1 MMTDDSYSYLFKKR
15 VQIQKRGWNFA
26 LRGGGAYTPPACSLI
41 FFSGRGTRVYL
52 EGGYVPSCCNVCS
65 YQGVDE
71 EAEPGAHGS
80 FFQGVF
86 AP

>member
-1 MMTDDSYSYLFKKR
+1 MTDDSYPHTFKKR
-15 VQIQKRGWNFA
+15 VQIKKRGGISHWGGDLHSSCMFA
-26 LRGGGAYTPPACSLI
+26 DFFLRKGDQSLL
-41 FFSGRGTRVYL
+41 RR
-52 EGGYVPSCCNVCS
+52 GYVPSCCNVCS